1 MIIKII
7 VMDDYD
13 DWNDIIKDEEDLLD
27 NDNIWLGSEFLVKR
41 NFLFILKNIFLC
53 DKDIHSLFS
62 KVKFIQYLFKKVYVA
77 ILWSLEFMLN
87 SGN

>member
-27 NDNIWLGSEFLVKR
+27 NDNI
-41 NFLFILKNIFLC
+41 
-53 DKDIHSLFS
+53 
-62 KVKFIQYLFKKVYVA
+62 
-77 ILWSLEFMLN
+77 
-87 SGN
+87 